1 MSSPS
6 LAAQLVEDDL
16 VEEYRLMI
24 EPILVGGGKR
34 LFPDDRSGPHA
45 RAGLDHDDRTR
56 ILTCTYRPVRG

>member
-24 EPILVGGGKR
+24 EPILVGGGKTSEG
-34 LFPDDRSGPHA
+34 RSGDQPGPA
-45 RAGLDHDDRTR
+45 LPASMGSCGYRVPPAATR
-56 ILTCTYRPVRG
+56 L